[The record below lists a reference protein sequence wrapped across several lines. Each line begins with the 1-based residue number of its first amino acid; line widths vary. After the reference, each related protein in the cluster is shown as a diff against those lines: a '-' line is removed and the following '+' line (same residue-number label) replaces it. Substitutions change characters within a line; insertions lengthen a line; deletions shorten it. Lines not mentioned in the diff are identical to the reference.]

1 MNKLKWKILG
11 IYEDLSYY
19 ILGLPRFLFVW
30 KDNKKLSLLNFFD
43 NNVKKRPNDIAFIF
57 EGDEITW
64 KEANEQTNKYAGFL
78 KSQKIN
84 KGDCFAILMDN
95 SPDFLMLLLAS
106 FRVGS
111 LAALINTTVSGEGL
125 KHVIGISDVKLITAG
140 ASHLEKLSSALGDS
154 DLKNIPIFGME
165 DNEKIPDQVEDIKK
179 LSKQFST
186 FIPYQPIMKD
196 VAAYIFTS
204 GTTGLPKAAL
214 VDHAKLVKGSFAG
227 HFLCFNF
234 NKNDRL
240 YMTLPLYHSTG
251 LILGWAASLRSG
263 CPNVI
268 KSKFSASD
276 FWNDVKKY
284 NVNKFIYV
292 GELCRYLM
300 NLPPSD
306 GDKDNPIT
314 QISGNGLRPD
324 IWESFQKRFNIS
336 KIVEIYGATEAVGMT
351 INSFGRSGMIG
362 RKRSDST
369 IIHCNK
375 DDGSPILNDEGFC
388 TKVSEGET
396 GLYIQKISSSAKFQ
410 GYLDAQASNKKILQN
425 VFKTGDQYF
434 NTGDLITLHDNN
446 WLSFADRVGD
456 TYRWKS
462 ENVSTME
469 VAAILNNASGVMDC
483 NVYGVQVDSA
493 EGKAGMAAMNVSDE
507 FSFISFIEHVNKNLN
522 TFQKPYFLRLTKEM
536 QTTGTFKHQKE
547 DLKKQGFNPSLI
559 KDKLYFLQK
568 NNYVEIDQALYC
580 LLYTSPSPRDI
591 R

>member
-78 KSQKIN
+78 KSQNIN

-125 KHVIGISDVKLITAG
+125 KHVIGISNVKLITAG

-300 NLPPSD
+300 NLPPSE

-324 IWESFQKRFNIS
+324 IWESFQKRFNIN

-493 EGKAGMAAMNVSDE
+493 EGKAGMAAINVSDE

-568 NNYVEIDQALYC
+568 DNYVEIDQSLYNRIH
-580 LLYTSPSPRDI
+580 SGDERF
-591 R
+591 

>member
-11 IYEDLSYY
+11 IYEDISYY

-43 NNVKKRPNDIAFIF
+43 NNVKKYPNDIAFIF
-57 EGDEITW
+57 EGVEITW
-64 KEANEQTNKYAGFL
+64 KEADEQTNKYAGFL
-78 KSQKIN
+78 KSQNIN

-306 GDKDNPIT
+306 GDRGNPIT

-324 IWESFQKRFNIS
+324 IWESFQKRFNIN

-568 NNYVEIDQALYC
+568 NNYVEIDQALYNRIH
-580 LLYTSPSPRDI
+580 SGDERF
-591 R
+591 

>member
-64 KEANEQTNKYAGFL
+64 KEADEQTNKYAGFL
-78 KSQKIN
+78 KSQNIH

-125 KHVIGISDVKLITAG
+125 KHVIGISNVKLITAG

-179 LSKQFST
+179 LSRQFST

-300 NLPPSD
+300 NLPPSE

-324 IWESFQKRFNIS
+324 IWESFQKRFNIN

-522 TFQKPYFLRLTKEM
+522 TFQKPYFLRLTNEM

-568 NNYVEIDQALYC
+568 DNYVEIDQALYNRIH
-580 LLYTSPSPRDI
+580 SGDERF
-591 R
+591 

>member
-43 NNVKKRPNDIAFIF
+43 NNVKKCPSDIAFIF
-57 EGDEITW
+57 EGVEITW
-64 KEANEQTNKYAGFL
+64 KEADEQTNKYAGFL
-78 KSQKIN
+78 KSQNIN

-324 IWESFQKRFNIS
+324 IWESFQKRFNIN

-568 NNYVEIDQALYC
+568 DNYVEIDQALYNRIH
-580 LLYTSPSPRDI
+580 SGDERF
-591 R
+591 

>member
-43 NNVKKRPNDIAFIF
+43 NNVKKYPNDIAFIF

-64 KEANEQTNKYAGFL
+64 KEADEQTNKYAGFL
-78 KSQKIN
+78 KSQNIH

-179 LSKQFST
+179 LSRQFST

-306 GDKDNPIT
+306 GDRDNPIT

-324 IWESFQKRFNIS
+324 IWESFQKRFNIN

-568 NNYVEIDQALYC
+568 DNYVEIDQALYNRIH
-580 LLYTSPSPRDI
+580 SGDERF
-591 R
+591 

>member
-64 KEANEQTNKYAGFL
+64 KEADEQTNKYAGFL
-78 KSQKIN
+78 KSQNIN

-140 ASHLEKLSSALGDS
+140 ASHLEKLSSALSDS

-300 NLPPSD
+300 NLPPSE

-324 IWESFQKRFNIS
+324 IWESFQKRFNIN

-568 NNYVEIDQALYC
+568 DNYVEIDQALYNRIH
-580 LLYTSPSPRDI
+580 SGDERF
-591 R
+591 

>member
-57 EGDEITW
+57 EGIEITW
-64 KEANEQTNKYAGFL
+64 KEADEQTNKYAGFL
-78 KSQKIN
+78 KSQNIN

-154 DLKNIPIFGME
+154 DLKNIPIFGIE

-306 GDKDNPIT
+306 GDRDNPIT

-324 IWESFQKRFNIS
+324 IWESFQKRFNIN

-568 NNYVEIDQALYC
+568 DNYVEIDQALYNRIH
-580 LLYTSPSPRDI
+580 SGDERF
-591 R
+591 

>member
-19 ILGLPRFLFVW
+19 ILGLPRFLFIW

-64 KEANEQTNKYAGFL
+64 KEADEQTNKYAGFL
-78 KSQKIN
+78 KSQNIH

-111 LAALINTTVSGEGL
+111 LAALINTTVSGDGL

-140 ASHLEKLSSALGDS
+140 ASHLEKLSSALDDS
-154 DLKNIPIFGME
+154 DLRNIPIFGME
-165 DNEKIPDQVEDIKK
+165 DNEKIPNQIEDIKK

-324 IWESFQKRFNIS
+324 IWESFQKRFNIN

-375 DDGSPILNDEGFC
+375 DDGSPILNNEGFC

-568 NNYVEIDQALYC
+568 DNYVEIDQALYKRIH
-580 LLYTSPSPRDI
+580 SGDERF
-591 R
+591 

>member
-43 NNVKKRPNDIAFIF
+43 NNVKKYPNDIAFIF
-57 EGDEITW
+57 EGVEITW
-64 KEANEQTNKYAGFL
+64 KEADEQINKYAGFL
-78 KSQKIN
+78 KSQNIN

-306 GDKDNPIT
+306 GDRDNPIT

-324 IWESFQKRFNIS
+324 IWESFQKRFNIN

-568 NNYVEIDQALYC
+568 DNYVEIDQALYNRIH
-580 LLYTSPSPRDI
+580 SGDERF
-591 R
+591 

>member
-57 EGDEITW
+57 EGVEITW
-64 KEANEQTNKYAGFL
+64 KEADEQTNKYAGFL
-78 KSQKIN
+78 KSQNIN

-165 DNEKIPDQVEDIKK
+165 DNEKIPDQIEDIKK

-306 GDKDNPIT
+306 GDRDNPIT

-324 IWESFQKRFNIS
+324 IWESFQKRFNIN

-568 NNYVEIDQALYC
+568 DNYVEIDQALYNRIH
-580 LLYTSPSPRDI
+580 SGDERF
-591 R
+591 

>member
-64 KEANEQTNKYAGFL
+64 KEADEQTNKYAGFL
-78 KSQKIN
+78 KSQNIN

-263 CPNVI
+263 CPNLI

-306 GDKDNPIT
+306 GDRDNPIT

-469 VAAILNNASGVMDC
+469 VASILNNASGVMDC

-568 NNYVEIDQALYC
+568 NNYVEIDQALYNRIH
-580 LLYTSPSPRDI
+580 SGDERF
-591 R
+591 

>member
-64 KEANEQTNKYAGFL
+64 KEADEQTNKYAGFL
-78 KSQKIN
+78 KSQNIN

-154 DLKNIPIFGME
+154 DLKNIPIFGIE

-324 IWESFQKRFNIS
+324 IWESFQKRFNIN

-375 DDGSPILNDEGFC
+375 DDGSPILNSEGFC

-507 FSFISFIEHVNKNLN
+507 FSFKSFIEHVDKNLN

-568 NNYVEIDQALYC
+568 DNYVEIDQALYNRIH
-580 LLYTSPSPRDI
+580 SGDERF
-591 R
+591 

>member
-1 MNKLKWKILG
+1 MKKLKWKILG

-64 KEANEQTNKYAGFL
+64 KEADEQTNKYAGFL
-78 KSQKIN
+78 KSQNISN
-84 KGDCFAILMDN
+84 GDCFAILMDN

-140 ASHLEKLSSALGDS
+140 ASHLEKLNSALGDS
-154 DLKNIPIFGME
+154 ELKNIPVFGME
-165 DNEKIPDQVEDIKK
+165 DNEKIPDQIEDIKK

-263 CPNVI
+263 CTNVI

-276 FWNDVKKY
+276 FWNDVKKH

-306 GDKDNPIT
+306 GDRDNPIT

-324 IWESFQKRFNIS
+324 IWESFQKRFNIN

-375 DDGSPILNDEGFC
+375 DDGSPILNDKGFC

-410 GYLDAQASNKKILQN
+410 GYLDTQASNKKILQN

-507 FSFISFIEHVNKNLN
+507 FSFKSFIEHVDKNLN

-547 DLKKQGFNPSLI
+547 DLKKQGFDPSLI
-559 KDKLYFLQK
+559 KDKLYFFK
-568 NNYVEIDQALYC
+568 KDNYIEIDHDLY
-580 LLYTSPSPRDI
+580 SRIHSGDERF
-591 R
+591 

>member
-64 KEANEQTNKYAGFL
+64 KEADEQTNKYAGFL
-78 KSQKIN
+78 KSQNIN

-165 DNEKIPDQVEDIKK
+165 DNEKIPDQIEDIKK

-300 NLPPSD
+300 NLPPSE

-324 IWESFQKRFNIS
+324 IWESFQKRFNIN

-568 NNYVEIDQALYC
+568 DNYVEIDQALYNRIH
-580 LLYTSPSPRDI
+580 SGDERF
-591 R
+591 

>member
-64 KEANEQTNKYAGFL
+64 KEADEQTNKYAGFL
-78 KSQKIN
+78 KSQNIN

-125 KHVIGISDVKLITAG
+125 KHVIGISNVKLITAG
-140 ASHLEKLSSALGDS
+140 ASHLEKLNSALGDS

-165 DNEKIPDQVEDIKK
+165 DNEKIPDQIEDIKK

-300 NLPPSD
+300 NLPPSE

-324 IWESFQKRFNIS
+324 IWESFQKRFNIN

-375 DDGSPILNDEGFC
+375 DDGSPILNDKGFC

-507 FSFISFIEHVNKNLN
+507 FSFKSFIEHVDKNLN

-568 NNYVEIDQALYC
+568 DNYVEIDQALYNRIH
-580 LLYTSPSPRDI
+580 SGDERF
-591 R
+591 

>member
-57 EGDEITW
+57 EGVEITW
-64 KEANEQTNKYAGFL
+64 KEADEQTNKYAGFL
-78 KSQKIN
+78 KSQNIN

-125 KHVIGISDVKLITAG
+125 KHVIGISNVKLITAG

-268 KSKFSASD
+268 KSKFSATD

-306 GDKDNPIT
+306 GDKDNPII

-324 IWESFQKRFNIS
+324 IWESFQKRFNIN

-375 DDGSPILNDEGFC
+375 DDGSPILSDKGFC

-568 NNYVEIDQALYC
+568 DNYVEIDQALYNRIH
-580 LLYTSPSPRDI
+580 SGDERF
-591 R
+591 

>member
-64 KEANEQTNKYAGFL
+64 KEADEQTNKYAGFL
-78 KSQKIN
+78 KSQNIH

-179 LSKQFST
+179 LSRQFST

-324 IWESFQKRFNIS
+324 IWESFQKRFNIN

-375 DDGSPILNDEGFC
+375 DDGSPILNSEGFC

-568 NNYVEIDQALYC
+568 NNYVEIDQALYNRIH
-580 LLYTSPSPRDI
+580 SGDERF
-591 R
+591 

>member
-64 KEANEQTNKYAGFL
+64 KEADEQTNKYAGFL
-78 KSQKIN
+78 KSQNIN

-125 KHVIGISDVKLITAG
+125 KHVIGISNVKLITAG

-324 IWESFQKRFNIS
+324 IWESFQKRFNIN

-568 NNYVEIDQALYC
+568 DNYVEIDQALYNRIH
-580 LLYTSPSPRDI
+580 SGDERF
-591 R
+591 

>member
-64 KEANEQTNKYAGFL
+64 KEADEQTNKYAGFL
-78 KSQKIN
+78 KSQNIN

-125 KHVIGISDVKLITAG
+125 KHVIGISNVKLITAG

-306 GDKDNPIT
+306 GDRDNPIT

-324 IWESFQKRFNIS
+324 IWESFQKRFNIN

-568 NNYVEIDQALYC
+568 DNYVEIDQALYNRIH
-580 LLYTSPSPRDI
+580 SGDERF
-591 R
+591 

>member
-43 NNVKKRPNDIAFIF
+43 KNVKKHPNDIAFIF

-64 KEANEQTNKYAGFL
+64 KEADEQTNKYAGFL
-78 KSQKIN
+78 KSQNIH

-111 LAALINTTVSGEGL
+111 IAALINTTVSGEGL

-179 LSKQFST
+179 LSRQFST

-324 IWESFQKRFNIS
+324 IWESFQKRFNIN

-568 NNYVEIDQALYC
+568 DNYVEIDQALYNRIH
-580 LLYTSPSPRDI
+580 SGDERF
-591 R
+591 

>member
-57 EGDEITW
+57 EGVEITW
-64 KEANEQTNKYAGFL
+64 KEADEQTNKYAGFL
-78 KSQKIN
+78 KSQNIN

-165 DNEKIPDQVEDIKK
+165 DNEKIPDQIEDIKK

-324 IWESFQKRFNIS
+324 IWESFQKRFNIN

-493 EGKAGMAAMNVSDE
+493 EGKAGMAAINVSDE

-568 NNYVEIDQALYC
+568 DNYVEIDQALYNRIH
-580 LLYTSPSPRDI
+580 SGDERF
-591 R
+591 

>member
-57 EGDEITW
+57 EGVEITW
-64 KEANEQTNKYAGFL
+64 KEADEQTNKYAGFL
-78 KSQKIN
+78 KSQNIN

-125 KHVIGISDVKLITAG
+125 KHVIGISNVKLITAG

-306 GDKDNPIT
+306 GDRDNPIT

-324 IWESFQKRFNIS
+324 IWESFQKRFNIN

-375 DDGSPILNDEGFC
+375 DDGSPILNNEGFC

-568 NNYVEIDQALYC
+568 DNYVEIDQALYNRIH
-580 LLYTSPSPRDI
+580 SGDERF
-591 R
+591 

>member
-78 KSQKIN
+78 KSQNIN

-306 GDKDNPIT
+306 GDRDNPIT

-324 IWESFQKRFNIS
+324 IWESFQKRFNIN

-568 NNYVEIDQALYC
+568 DNYVEIDQALYNRIH
-580 LLYTSPSPRDI
+580 SGDERF
-591 R
+591 

>member
-78 KSQKIN
+78 KSQNIN

-154 DLKNIPIFGME
+154 VLKNIPIFGME

-263 CPNVI
+263 CPNLI

-300 NLPPSD
+300 NLPPSE

-324 IWESFQKRFNIS
+324 IWESFQKRFNIK

-375 DDGSPILNDEGFC
+375 DDGSPILNSEGFC

-469 VAAILNNASGVMDC
+469 VAAILNNANGVMDC

-507 FSFISFIEHVNKNLN
+507 FSFKSFIEHVDKNLN

-547 DLKKQGFNPSLI
+547 ELKKQGFNPSLI

-568 NNYVEIDQALYC
+568 DNYVEIDHTLYNRIH
-580 LLYTSPSPRDI
+580 SGDERF
-591 R
+591 

>member
-64 KEANEQTNKYAGFL
+64 KEADEQTNKYAGFL
-78 KSQKIN
+78 KSQNIH

-125 KHVIGISDVKLITAG
+125 KHVIGISNVKLITAG

-179 LSKQFST
+179 LSRQFST

-300 NLPPSD
+300 NLPPSE

-324 IWESFQKRFNIS
+324 IWESFQKRFNIN

-522 TFQKPYFLRLTKEM
+522 AFQKPYFLRLTKEM

-568 NNYVEIDQALYC
+568 DNYVEIDQALYNRIH
-580 LLYTSPSPRDI
+580 SGDERF
-591 R
+591 

>member
-64 KEANEQTNKYAGFL
+64 KEADEQTNKYAGFL
-78 KSQKIN
+78 KSQNIH

-306 GDKDNPIT
+306 EDKDNPIT

-324 IWESFQKRFNIS
+324 IWESFQKRFNIN

-375 DDGSPILNDEGFC
+375 DDGSPILNNEGFC

-568 NNYVEIDQALYC
+568 DNYVEIDQALYNRIH
-580 LLYTSPSPRDI
+580 SGDERF
-591 R
+591 

>member
-64 KEANEQTNKYAGFL
+64 KEADEQTNKYAGFL
-78 KSQKIN
+78 KSQNIN

-306 GDKDNPIT
+306 GDRDNPIT

-324 IWESFQKRFNIS
+324 IWESFQKRFNIN

-568 NNYVEIDQALYC
+568 DNYVEIDQALYNRIH
-580 LLYTSPSPRDI
+580 SGDERF
-591 R
+591 

>member
-57 EGDEITW
+57 EGVEITW
-64 KEANEQTNKYAGFL
+64 KEADEQTIKYAGFL
-78 KSQKIN
+78 KSQNIN

-179 LSKQFST
+179 LSRQFST

-306 GDKDNPIT
+306 GDRDNPIT

-324 IWESFQKRFNIS
+324 IWESFQKRFNIN

-568 NNYVEIDQALYC
+568 DNYVEIDQALYNRIH
-580 LLYTSPSPRDI
+580 SGDERF
-591 R
+591 

>member
-78 KSQKIN
+78 KSQNIN

-300 NLPPSD
+300 NLPPSE

-324 IWESFQKRFNIS
+324 IWESFQKRFNIN

-568 NNYVEIDQALYC
+568 NNYVEIDQALYNRIH
-580 LLYTSPSPRDI
+580 SGDERF
-591 R
+591 

>member
-64 KEANEQTNKYAGFL
+64 KEADEQTNKYAGFL
-78 KSQKIN
+78 KSQNIN

-306 GDKDNPIT
+306 GDRDNPIT

-324 IWESFQKRFNIS
+324 IWESFQKRFNIN

-425 VFKTGDQYF
+425 VFKIGDQYF

-469 VAAILNNASGVMDC
+469 VASILNNASGVMDC

-568 NNYVEIDQALYC
+568 DNYVEIDQALYNRIH
-580 LLYTSPSPRDI
+580 SGDERF
-591 R
+591 

>member
-78 KSQKIN
+78 KSQNIN

-300 NLPPSD
+300 NLPPSE

-324 IWESFQKRFNIS
+324 IWESFQKRFNIN

-375 DDGSPILNDEGFC
+375 DDGSPILSDKGFC

-568 NNYVEIDQALYC
+568 DNYVEIDQSLYNRIH
-580 LLYTSPSPRDI
+580 SGDERF
-591 R
+591 

>member
-43 NNVKKRPNDIAFIF
+43 NNVKKYPNDIAFIF
-57 EGDEITW
+57 EGVEITW
-64 KEANEQTNKYAGFL
+64 KEADEQTNKYAGFL
-78 KSQKIN
+78 KSQNIN

-95 SPDFLMLLLAS
+95 SPDFLMLLLAT

-111 LAALINTTVSGEGL
+111 LAAIINTTVSGEGL

-483 NVYGVQVDSA
+483 NVYGVQIDSA

-568 NNYVEIDQALYC
+568 NNYVEIDQALYNRIH
-580 LLYTSPSPRDI
+580 SGDERF
-591 R
+591 

>member
-1 MNKLKWKILG
+1 MSKLKWKILG
-11 IYEDLSYY
+11 IYEDLFYY
-19 ILGLPRFLFVW
+19 VLGLPRFLFVW

-64 KEANEQTNKYAGFL
+64 KEADEQTNKYAGFL
-78 KSQKIN
+78 KSQNIN

-125 KHVIGISDVKLITAG
+125 KHVIGISDVKLISAG
-140 ASHLEKLSSALGDS
+140 ASHLEKLNSALGDS

-165 DNEKIPDQVEDIKK
+165 DNEKVPDQIKDIKK

-186 FIPYQPIMKD
+186 FIPYQPLMKD

-306 GDKDNPIT
+306 GDRDNPIT

-324 IWESFQKRFNIS
+324 IWESFQKRFNIN

-375 DDGSPILNDEGFC
+375 DDGSPILNDKGFC

-425 VFKTGDQYF
+425 VFKIGDQYF

-507 FSFISFIEHVNKNLN
+507 FSFKSFIEHVDKNLN

-547 DLKKQGFNPSLI
+547 DLKKQGFDPSLI
-559 KDKLYFLQK
+559 KDKLYFLK
-568 NNYVEIDQALYC
+568 KDNYIEIDHDLY
-580 LLYTSPSPRDI
+580 SRIHSGDERF
-591 R
+591 

>member
-78 KSQKIN
+78 KSQNIN

-125 KHVIGISDVKLITAG
+125 KHVIGISNVKLITAG

-306 GDKDNPIT
+306 GDRDNPIT

-324 IWESFQKRFNIS
+324 IWESFQERFNIN

-351 INSFGRSGMIG
+351 INTFGRSGMIG

-375 DDGSPILNDEGFC
+375 DDGSPILSDKGFC

-568 NNYVEIDQALYC
+568 DNYVEIDQSLYNRIH
-580 LLYTSPSPRDI
+580 SGDERF
-591 R
+591 

>member
-64 KEANEQTNKYAGFL
+64 KEADEQTNKYAGFL
-78 KSQKIN
+78 KSQNIH

-179 LSKQFST
+179 LSRQFST

-306 GDKDNPIT
+306 EDKDNPIT

-324 IWESFQKRFNIS
+324 IWESFQKRFNIN

-375 DDGSPILNDEGFC
+375 DDGSPILNNEGFC

-568 NNYVEIDQALYC
+568 DNYVEIDQALYNRIH
-580 LLYTSPSPRDI
+580 SGDERF
-591 R
+591 

>member
-64 KEANEQTNKYAGFL
+64 KEADEQTNKYAGFL
-78 KSQKIN
+78 KSQNIN

-154 DLKNIPIFGME
+154 DLKNIPIFGVE

-306 GDKDNPIT
+306 GDRDNPIT

-324 IWESFQKRFNIS
+324 IWESFQKRFNIN

-568 NNYVEIDQALYC
+568 DNYVEIDQALYNRIH
-580 LLYTSPSPRDI
+580 SGDERF
-591 R
+591 

>member
-64 KEANEQTNKYAGFL
+64 KEADEQTNKYAGFL
-78 KSQKIN
+78 KSQNIH

-306 GDKDNPIT
+306 GDRDNPIT

-324 IWESFQKRFNIS
+324 IWESFQKRFNIN

-375 DDGSPILNDEGFC
+375 DDGSPILNNEGFC

-568 NNYVEIDQALYC
+568 DNYVEIDQALYNRIH
-580 LLYTSPSPRDI
+580 SGDERF
-591 R
+591 

>member
-11 IYEDLSYY
+11 IYEDLFYY

-64 KEANEQTNKYAGFL
+64 KEADEQTNKYAGFL
-78 KSQKIN
+78 KSQNIN

-324 IWESFQKRFNIS
+324 IWESFQKRFNIN

-375 DDGSPILNDEGFC
+375 DDGSPILNDKGFC

-483 NVYGVQVDSA
+483 NVYGVQIDSA

-507 FSFISFIEHVNKNLN
+507 FSFKSFIEHVDKNLN

-568 NNYVEIDQALYC
+568 DNYIEIDHTLYNRIH
-580 LLYTSPSPRDI
+580 SGDERF
-591 R
+591 